1 MVSPSICQ
9 PGDSDEGTM
18 STKRRKVVPSPQ
30 VTMNGQHMN
39 TPELLAELEMLRA
52 MVDKQARAAPF
63 SDDPEGIQANLQTDY
78 SIKISLKDAKA
89 GNVPRRV
96 RVYADGIYDMFH
108 SGHARQLKQV
118 KELIP
123 NAYLIVGVVND
134 ELTQFMKG
142 RTVMNETE
150 RYEAVRHCRYVDEV
164 KRDAPWCCSDE
175 FLKANKFDFLAHDD
189 APYVSKDSDD
199 VYAFAKERGMFLATQ
214 RTEGIST
221 TDVIARIIKD
231 YDVYVR
237 RNLSRG
243 YSREELNVGYL
254 RAKRIEVGGKLDA
267 WKGKTTD
274 FIQNWSERSGE
285 FVQNFMANFQGTG
298 PLNNWL
304 MEGGRRVRDA
314 FSPSTSPTPEEEENE
329 DDFSD

>member
-89 GNVPRRV
+89 GN
-96 RVYADGIYDMFH
+96 
-108 SGHARQLKQV
+108 
-118 KELIP
+118 
-123 NAYLIVGVVND
+123 VVND